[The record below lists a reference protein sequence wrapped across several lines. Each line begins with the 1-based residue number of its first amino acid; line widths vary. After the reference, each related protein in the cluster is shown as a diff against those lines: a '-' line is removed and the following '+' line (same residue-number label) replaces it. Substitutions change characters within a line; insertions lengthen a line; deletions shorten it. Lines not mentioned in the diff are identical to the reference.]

1 MSGPETVREA
11 DEPLATGTAS
21 SKTMVCPSCER
32 LLPVGSPYCPH
43 CCGDDGRRGAIGR
56 GAMFGWVFGFLAGGL
71 ASAAWSSFVGPEQAG
86 WTAVMTTTFTCAVFG
101 MVVGMVVSRKG

>member
-21 SKTMVCPSCER
+21 SKTRVCPSCER

-56 GAMFGWVFGFLAGGL
+56 GAMFGCDFGFLAGGL

-86 WTAVMTTTFTCAVFG
+86 WTAVMTTTFTCAVVG

>member
-1 MSGPETVREA
+1 MGGPETGRSTG
-11 DEPLATGTAS
+11 EPLAAGTAS
-21 SKTMVCPSCER
+21 SETMVCPSCER
-32 LLPVGSPYCPH
+32 LLPVGSLYCPH
-43 CCGDDGRRGAIGR
+43 CCGHDGRRGAIGR

-86 WTAVMTTTFTCAVFG
+86 WTEVLTTTFSCAIVG